1 MGLAWG
7 QGRVDSLVDLDGWF
21 VILNECL
28 LLGPRMRVCTCNF
41 LFGWFL
47 VARGH
52 NLVVP
57 VSSQDLISHVFLR
70 VEVLARM

>member
-28 LLGPRMRVCTCNF
+28 LLGPRMRVYTCTF
-41 LFGWFL
+41 LIGWFL
-47 VARGH
+47 VARSRD
-52 NLVVP
+52 LRVP
-57 VSSQDLISHVFLR
+57 VSSQDSISPVFLR
-70 VEVLARM
+70 VEV